1 MASAIAQLKKGEVS
15 EVESDGRQLTCM
27 VNVSA
32 KSDDDADFGEYSS
45 RIITVMESDKLEQAI
60 ASRAEN
66 IKVDIGVN
74 EVKELMKTR

>member
-1 MASAIAQLKKGEVS
+1 
-15 EVESDGRQLTCM
+15 
-27 VNVSA
+27 
-32 KSDDDADFGEYSS
+32 
-45 RIITVMESDKLEQAI
+45 MESDKLEQAI